1 MIKNRNIETIHNR
14 NILALLVYG
23 TKTEYI
29 YPQVEKQGSRLESWL
44 GSLWAAKIILLLQKN
59 ELGKS
64 KISKELGH
72 KQVSGALNKQIKKE
86 N

>member
-23 TKTEYI
+23 TKKEYI
-29 YPQVEKQGSRLESWL
+29 TPQESRLESL
-44 GSLWAAKIILLLQKN
+44 LAARIILLLQKK
-59 ELGKS
+59 ELGRS